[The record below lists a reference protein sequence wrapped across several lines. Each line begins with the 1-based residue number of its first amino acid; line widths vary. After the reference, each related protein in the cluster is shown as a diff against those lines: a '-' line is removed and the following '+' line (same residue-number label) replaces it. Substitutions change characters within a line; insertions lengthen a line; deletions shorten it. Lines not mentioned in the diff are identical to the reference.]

1 MRELW
6 TLKVLYY
13 RPQNNLMDATTASK
27 IFSAF
32 PFRMKLSE
40 PEISKNLDFLVSQ
53 VLPVKD
59 KNMEIREEC
68 GTNTKTWRGKRSSRV
83 E

>member
-1 MRELW
+1 
-6 TLKVLYY
+6 
-13 RPQNNLMDATTASK
+13 MDATTASK
-27 IFSAF
+27 NVSAF

-40 PEISKNLDFLVSQ
+40 AEISKNLDFLVSQ

-68 GTNTKTWRGKRSSRV
+68 GKYKNMARGAHQPSGIRRCIGGKTNKNQKIPD
-83 E
+83 